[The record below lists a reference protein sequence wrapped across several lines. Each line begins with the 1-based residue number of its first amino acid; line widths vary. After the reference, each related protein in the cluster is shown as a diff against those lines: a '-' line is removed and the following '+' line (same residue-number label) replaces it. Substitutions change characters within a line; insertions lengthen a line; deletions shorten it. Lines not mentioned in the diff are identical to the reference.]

1 MFSSRYKFKFS
12 FFLDP
17 FLSAVRVL
25 GGHELLCWKSA
36 ALFHLFIKS
45 TKRLVDSMADI
56 VIRYNFNQ
64 VSLKMVA
71 VFYVIEFFYLTWVFS
86 SMTSMDENAWII
98 NMYFGIAYL
107 ILFYL
112 FGECDFA
119 ICTIVTC

>member
-1 MFSSRYKFKFS
+1 
-12 FFLDP
+12 
-17 FLSAVRVL
+17 
-25 GGHELLCWKSA
+25 
-36 ALFHLFIKS
+36 
-45 TKRLVDSMADI
+45 MADI

-71 VFYVIEFFYLTWVFS
+71 VFYVIEFLYLTWVFS